1 MPHGTDDTWSDTPVH
16 IRLAA
21 PDDAPVVANLLH
33 ASFVEYEPLYTP
45 PGFAATTPDAEQVLA
60 RMREGPVWIALRH
73 IEVVGTV
80 AAVVEDNSLYIRG
93 MAVRPEARRLKV
105 GALLLDQAERFALEQ
120 GCSRVF
126 LSTTPFLDA
135 AIRLYEKSGFR
146 RVQDGGHDLFGTPL
160 FRMEKY
166 IAR

>member
-1 MPHGTDDTWSDTPVH
+1 MPLGTDNPSANSPLR

-21 PDDAPVVANLLH
+21 SDDAPVVANILH
-33 ASFVEYEPLYTP
+33 ASFVAYQSLYTP
-45 PGFAATTPDAEQVLA
+45 QGFAATTPDAQQVLA

-73 IEVVGTV
+73 LDVLGTV
-80 AAVVEDNSLYIRG
+80 AAVVKDDSLYIRG

-105 GALLLDQAERFALEQ
+105 GALLLDQAERFAVEQ
-120 GCSRVF
+120 GCRRLL

-146 RVQDGGHDLFGTPL
+146 RVQDSGHDLFGTPL
-160 FRMEKY
+160 FMMEKY
-166 IAR
+166 TGC

>member
-1 MPHGTDDTWSDTPVH
+1 MPLGTDDSSADSQVH

-21 PDDAPVVANLLH
+21 SDDAPVVANILH
-33 ASFVEYEPLYTP
+33 ASFVEYQSFYTP
-45 PGFAATTPDAEQVLA
+45 PGFAATTPDAQQVLA

-93 MAVRPEARRLKV
+93 MAVRPQARRLKV
-105 GALLLDQAERFALEQ
+105 GALLLDQAERFAREQ
-120 GCSRVF
+120 GCGRVF

-166 IAR
+166 IPR

>member
-1 MPHGTDDTWSDTPVH
+1 MPLASDDSSAGSPVRIRRAASDE
-16 IRLAA
+16 
-21 PDDAPVVANLLH
+21 APVVANILH
-33 ASFVEYEPLYTP
+33 ASFIEYASLYTP
-45 PGFAATTPDAEQVLA
+45 AGFAATTPGAQQVLA
-60 RMREGPVWIALRH
+60 RMREGPVWIALRR

-120 GCSRVF
+120 GCSRVC
-126 LSTTPFLDA
+126 LSTTPFLDP

-146 RVQDGGHDLFGTPL
+146 RVPDGDHDLFGTPL

-166 IAR
+166 IPR

>member
-1 MPHGTDDTWSDTPVH
+1 MPLGTNHSSADSPVR

-21 PDDAPVVANLLH
+21 SDDAPVVANILQ
-33 ASFVEYEPLYTP
+33 AAFVEYQSLYTP
-45 PGFAATTPDAEQVLA
+45 PGFAATTPDAQQVLA

-80 AAVVEDNSLYIRG
+80 AAVVKHDSLYLRG

-105 GALLLDQAERFALEQ
+105 GALLLDRAERFARQQ
-120 GCSRVF
+120 GCSRVV
-126 LSTTPFLDA
+126 LNTTPFLHA

-146 RVQDGGHDLFGTPL
+146 RVRDSGHDLFGTPL
-160 FRMEKY
+160 FMMEKY
-166 IAR
+166 IPR

>member
-1 MPHGTDDTWSDTPVH
+1 MSLGTDDISSDSTVH

-21 PDDAPVVANLLH
+21 PDDAPVVANTLQ

-60 RMREGPVWIALRH
+60 RMREGPVWVALRH

-105 GALLLDQAERFALEQ
+105 GALLLEQAERFALQQ

-135 AIRLYEKSGFR
+135 AIRLYEKAGFR

-166 IAR
+166 IPR

>member
-1 MPHGTDDTWSDTPVH
+1 MPFGTDGSSSDSAVH

-21 PDDAPVVANLLH
+21 SDDAPVVANVLH
-33 ASFVEYEPLYTP
+33 ASFVEYESLYTP
-45 PGFAATTPDAEQVLA
+45 PGFAATTPGAQQVLA

-73 IEVVGTV
+73 SEVVGTV

-105 GALLLDQAERFALEQ
+105 GALLLDQAERFAFEQ

-135 AIRLYEKSGFR
+135 AIRLYEKAGFR
-146 RVQDGGHDLFGTPL
+146 RVQDGGHDLLGTPL

-166 IAR
+166 IPR

>member
-1 MPHGTDDTWSDTPVH
+1 MPIGTADSSADSAVR

-21 PDDAPVVANLLH
+21 PDDAPVVANILH
-33 ASFVEYEPLYTP
+33 ASFVEYESLYTA
-45 PGFAATTPDAEQVLA
+45 PGFAATTPPAQQVLA

-73 IEVVGTV
+73 IEAVGTV
-80 AAVVEDNSLYIRG
+80 AAVVEDNSLYVRG

-105 GALLLDQAERFALEQ
+105 GALLLDQAQRFALEQ

-126 LSTTPFLDA
+126 PSTTPFLAA

-146 RVQDGGHDLFGTPL
+146 RVQDGGRDLFGTPL

-166 IAR
+166 IPR